1 MDIIN
6 VKIKNLTGDARIPAY
21 QTPGSAACD
30 LCAAIGSP
38 VTIEPGKS
46 TLIPTGIAIAPEESC
61 VCLLFARS
69 GLAVKHGITLSNSV
83 GVIDQDYHIN
93 KPLLV
98 QEATRKY
105 RENND
110 WLSQFIEECC
120 EVDGSYSEKSSEVY
134 NAYRSYCT
142 QVGDYIRSTTD
153 FYTALECAGFERKRS
168 KSARLILGLH
178 LKSDFLD

>member
-6 VKIKNLTGDARIPAY
+6 VKIKNLTGDAQIPAY

-46 TLIPTGIAIAPEESC
+46 ALIPTGIAIAPEESC

-83 GVIDQDYHIN
+83 GVIDQDYRGEIKAALIN
-93 KPLLV
+93 H
-98 QEATRKY
+98 
-105 RENND
+105 
-110 WLSQFIEECC
+110 
-120 EVDGSYSEKSSEVY
+120 GSEP
-134 NAYRSYCT
+134 
-142 QVGDYIRSTTD
+142 
-153 FYTALECAGFERKRS
+153 YTIQPGERIAQMMFVRFAQANFLPADELDETERGTGGFGHTGK
-168 KSARLILGLH
+168 
-178 LKSDFLD
+178 